1 MKDQQFLDEIRRK
14 IQASL
19 AESEREPLSPE
30 EEDQR
35 FMDELLEFDRQLE
48 EAPRI
53 TVRERIGMGLRIQVD
68 GGQWW
73 TQLLQLSQ

>member
-48 EAPRI
+48 EAPR
-53 TVRERIGMGLRIQVD
+53 
-68 GGQWW
+68 
-73 TQLLQLSQ
+73 